1 MAGLTSEG
9 FTPLQ
14 FSEIVENIETR
25 LEQYN
30 PGFDFTP
37 DSPDGQLISIMSVL
51 INQAWIE
58 LNRVYHSYNPNE
70 AYGQGLKNLGMITGI
85 YKGAATRSQAVVSL
99 TGVGNTKVPKG
110 SIMAD
115 ADGNEFYTNRDAYL
129 PADVTVL
136 SVLSGPLPVP
146 AGSITDIISVVNG
159 WTGINQ
165 ADDGIIGLQPETDLQ
180 YRVRRNNTVMRGSN
194 TVEESMSAAIID
206 LGIPQVTVINN
217 DTEVVFSDGTPA
229 HNIHVL
235 IGEYSGISDDEIG
248 QAIFDNKGLGVPTNG
263 STTVVIDDSF
273 GNPHDVSFTPA
284 TEVPI
289 FFNIEVTY
297 HSVETA
303 GADEQIKKNLC
314 EFINTLT
321 TGQDVIWSG
330 LFCLITPVAQAE
342 VNLLEI
348 GTSAGAVAAANVV
361 ISDTEYA
368 SCDTTNIILT
378 VL

>member
-99 TGVGNTKVPKG
+99 TGTGNTKVPKG

-146 AGSITDIISVVNG
+146 AGSITDIISVVGG

-217 DTEVVFSDGTPA
+217 DSELALADGTPA

-235 IGEYSGISDDEIG
+235 IGEYSGISDEEIG
-248 QAIFDNKGLGVPTNG
+248 QAIFDNKGLGVPTHG
-263 STTVVIDDSF
+263 TTTVSIDDSF
-273 GNPHDVSFTPA
+273 GNPHDVLFTPA
-284 TEVPI
+284 IEVPI

-297 HSVETA
+297 HSVEIA

-314 EFINTLT
+314 EYINTLAA
-321 TGQDVIWSG
+321 GEDVIWSG
-330 LFCLITPVAQAE
+330 LFCLITPVAKAE

-348 GTSAGAVAAANVV
+348 GTSAGAVAAANVA
-361 ISDTEYA
+361 ISESEYA